1 MTKTE
6 MQNQAVELF
15 NQINTMY
22 PAIYN
27 SVGDELTRVV
37 EYKGVKYE
45 LMYYKSQLTRVYKN
59 EDNNEYTIYRLNKG
73 MYTAKECKDCL
84 AILKN
89 ILKGQEIQDGPVL
102 QTVQLGGKQIPF
114 YSATIRFECELDAQR
129 VIGVFA
135 KVNNWSLDTNHTYA
149 VFLDEYQKKQTSLGN
164 PSAKLTISA
173 EYSIED
179 VKAMLLV
186 FDAELPDCH
195 IAIQSLDYAQFDG
208 LRDRSSHYPT
218 DELVVEW
225 SNKLRNLKQV
235 A

>member
-45 LMYYKSQLTRVYKN
+45 LEYYEDTLKSIYKDGADSSHHVRHIDKMTVK
-59 EDNNEYTIYRLNKG
+59 ELKELIS
-73 MYTAKECKDCL
+73 TAKQV
-84 AILKN
+84 
-89 ILKGQEIQDGPVL
+89 LKGQEIQDGPVL

-149 VFLDEYQKKQTSLGN
+149 VFLDEYQKKQTNLGN
-164 PSAKLTISA
+164 PSAKLTISN
-173 EYSIED
+173 EYSIDD

-218 DELVVEW
+218 DELVAEW

>member
-15 NQINTMY
+15 NQINSMY
-22 PAIYN
+22 PVIYN
-27 SVGDELTRVV
+27 SVGDDITRVV

-45 LMYYKSQLTRVYKN
+45 LQYYKDTLMSIYKDGTDSSQNVYHLDKMTVKELN
-59 EDNNEYTIYRLNKG
+59 EFISI
-73 MYTAKECKDCL
+73 CKQV
-84 AILKN
+84 
-89 ILKGQEIQDGPVL
+89 LKGQEIQDGPVL

-114 YSATIRFECELDAQR
+114 YSATIRFECEIDAQR

-135 KVNNWSLDTNHTYA
+135 KVNNWSLGTNHTYA

-218 DELVVEW
+218 DELVEEW
-225 SNKLRNLKQV
+225 SNKLRKLKQV

>member
-22 PAIYN
+22 PVIYN

-45 LMYYKSQLTRVYKN
+45 LEYYEDTLKSIYKDGADSSHHVRHIDKMTVK
-59 EDNNEYTIYRLNKG
+59 ELKELIS
-73 MYTAKECKDCL
+73 TAKQV
-84 AILKN
+84 
-89 ILKGQEIQDGPVL
+89 LKGQEIQDGPVL
-102 QTVQLGGKQIPF
+102 QTVQLRGEQIPF
-114 YSATIRFECELDAQR
+114 YSATIRFECEIDSQR
-129 VIGVFA
+129 VIGVFS
-135 KVNNWSLDTNHTYA
+135 KINEWSLDTKHTYA
-149 VFLDEYQKKQTSLGN
+149 VFLDEYRGQRSTMGSA
-164 PSAKLTISA
+164 SAKLTISN

-195 IAIQSLDYAQFDG
+195 VAIQSLDYAQFDG

-218 DELVVEW
+218 DELVEEW
-225 SNKLRNLKQV
+225 SNKLRNLKKV

>member
-22 PAIYN
+22 PVIYN
-27 SVGDELTRVV
+27 SVGDDITRVV

-45 LMYYKSQLTRVYKN
+45 LQYYKDTLASIYKDGADSSHHVRHIDKMTVKELN
-59 EDNNEYTIYRLNKG
+59 EFISI
-73 MYTAKECKDCL
+73 AKQV
-84 AILKN
+84 
-89 ILKGQEIQDGPVL
+89 LKGQEIQDGPVL

-135 KVNNWSLDTNHTYA
+135 KVNDWSLDTNHTYA

-164 PSAKLTISA
+164 PSAKLTISN
-173 EYSIED
+173 EYSIDD

-218 DELVVEW
+218 DELVEEW
-225 SNKLRNLKQV
+225 SNKLRNLKKV